1 MFIPAP
7 FSVEDNATIA
17 DFLKYNSFG
26 LLVSI
31 IDGRPFATPLPF
43 YYLENTQ
50 HLECHLAKANPQWK
64 SITEQEILITIQ
76 GAHDYIS
83 PTWYENKG
91 VPTWNYQ
98 MLHLYGK
105 ATVITDEQRL
115 AKMVGTLSQKYE
127 AGRQVS
133 ESEKWDGKYNEKMLK
148 AIVGL
153 DIEITEIQ
161 CKFKLSQNKSET
173 DQTRVIAEL
182 KNANSPR
189 LAKEMEKQRN
199 AN

>member
-7 FSVEDNATIA
+7 FSVKDNASIA
-17 DFLKYNSFG
+17 EFLKYNSFG
-26 LLVSI
+26 QLISSV
-31 IDGRPFATPLPF
+31 DGRPFATPLPF
-43 YYLENTQ
+43 YYLEETQ
-50 HLECHLAKANPQWK
+50 TLECHVAKANPQWK
-64 SITEQEILITIQ
+64 NIADQEILVTIQ

-105 ATVITDEQRL
+105 ATVIKDEQRL
-115 AKMVGTLSQKYE
+115 AKMVAKLSQKYE
-127 AGRQVS
+127 AGRRVT
-133 ESEKWDGKYNEKMLK
+133 EAEKWDENYSEKMLK

-153 DIEITEIQ
+153 DIAITEMQ
-161 CKFKLSQNKSET
+161 CKFKLSQNKSDS
-173 DQTRVIAEL
+173 DQQRVITEL
-182 KNANSPR
+182 KNAGSQT
-189 LAKEMEKQRN
+189 LAKAMEKQRN